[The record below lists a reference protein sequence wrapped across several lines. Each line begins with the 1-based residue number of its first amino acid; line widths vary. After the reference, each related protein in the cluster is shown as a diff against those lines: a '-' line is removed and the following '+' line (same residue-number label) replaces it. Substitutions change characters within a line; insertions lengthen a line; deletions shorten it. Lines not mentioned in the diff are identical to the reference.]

1 MTPGHIFT
9 YFAEVDEHGRLV
21 SEAYNG
27 NGLTDEEA
35 RVMKKDDEVRIIG
48 PATSAFL
55 GEEGTVLR
63 VRNDGA
69 LLWRPHLWG
78 GESMWIDPRCVELV
92 EKREDG
98 DGGG

>member
-1 MTPGHIFT
+1 MSGHIFT
-9 YFAEVDEHGRLV
+9 YFAEVDEHGHLV

-27 NGLTDEEA
+27 NGLEEA
-35 RVMKKDDEVRIIG
+35 CVMKEYEVRIIG

-98 DGGG
+98 R